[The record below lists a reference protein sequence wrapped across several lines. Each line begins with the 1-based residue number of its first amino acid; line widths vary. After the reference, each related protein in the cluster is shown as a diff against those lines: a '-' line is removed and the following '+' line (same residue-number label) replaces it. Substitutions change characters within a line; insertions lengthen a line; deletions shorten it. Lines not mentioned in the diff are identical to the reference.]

1 MGTKL
6 DKRQDE
12 ELALESNAKVA
23 TLVSTAEGMR
33 MQEKI
38 GAVKYL
44 ECSALMQVGV
54 GAVFAEAVQAAMDNF
69 RTRK

>member
-1 MGTKL
+1 M
-6 DKRQDE
+6 DKRQDS
-12 ELALESNAKVA
+12 ELAVESNDKVA

-54 GAVFAEAVQAAMDNF
+54 EAVFSEAIQVAMDNF
-69 RTRK
+69 RTQK